1 MDGEE
6 QAMAKMKDAA
16 KDSAKSSKSLNMG
29 CCRIDALVTIDHR
42 GQFVLPKEIR
52 EKAGIEGGDKLA
64 VVSWERGDEV
74 CCITLIKADDFAG
87 SVKSMLGPIMKDIL
101 E

>member
-1 MDGEE
+1 
-6 QAMAKMKDAA
+6 MAKTKGAED
-16 KDSAKSSKSLNMG
+16 DSTKSPKSLNMG

-42 GQFVLPKEIR
+42 GQLVLPKEIR

-64 VVSWERGDEV
+64 LISWERGGEV

>member
-1 MDGEE
+1 MV
-6 QAMAKMKDAA
+6 KTKDPK
-16 KDSAKSSKSLNMG
+16 KDSLKNPKSLNMG

-42 GQFVLPKEIR
+42 GQLVLPKELR

-64 VVSWERGDEV
+64 VISWERGEEV
-74 CCITLIKADDFAG
+74 CCLTLIKADDFAG
-87 SVKSMLGPIMKDIL
+87 SVKSMLGPMMKDIL